1 MWKERDSP
9 LRIDKRFEFD
19 NYQRI
24 SQFMEQ
30 IDNLCKVNDVYPN
43 ISFGKNFVSITIF
56 FQNKTI
62 SNDEKNLSQ
71 SIDQCF
77 NEI

>member
-43 ISFGKNFVSITIF
+43 ISFWKNFVSITIF